1 MLKLEWNT
9 NKTIVLI
16 SRPVIVRVTKDQQL
30 PKSLQRY
37 PSANH
42 QKVSCEEITNNN
54 KQKVI
59 PITIVEV

>member
-16 SRPVIVRVTKDQQL
+16 SRPRVTKDQQL
-30 PKSLQRY
+30 LESLQRY